1 MGYSDRPQSK
11 EKIEKKAIVYAYFD
25 LHGGTIAE
33 ISEATGVSRST
44 VQRYLAEFDDPDKL
58 RLIKD
63 YLKSNIIE
71 LVKVGK
77 ISDMVK
83 MNLEDLLFLE
93 RKNNRIYRWVLY
105 EQYR

>member
-11 EKIEKKAIVYAYFD
+11 EKIKKKAIVYAYFD

-33 ISEATGVSRST
+33 ISEATGVSKST

-71 LVKVGK
+71 GRSKGGK
-77 ISDMVK
+77 ISGYGKD
-83 MNLEDLLFLE
+83 EFGRFTGS
-93 RKNNRIYRWVLY
+93 RKKK
-105 EQYR
+105 